1 MEITDPTNSGS
12 EPGTGA
18 RFTLL
23 VLALMLA
30 SGAVGFIWHQQG
42 WWPATGSDSRCQEIR
57 TLAEQAE
64 EIVITAAIHL
74 SELRYQLED
83 IQSRLTADNIGRR
96 NELQELIPL
105 ADHQTLLDYQR
116 WDLAVNLNRDCFT
129 PAELLR
135 VDPPQP

>member
-18 RFTLL
+18 GFTLL
-23 VLALMLA
+23 ILALMLA

-42 WWPATGSDSRCQEIR
+42 WWPAMGSDSKCQEIR

-64 EIVITAAIHL
+64 EIAITAAIHL

-83 IQSRLTADNIGRR
+83 IQSRPAADNIGRR

-105 ADHQTLLDYQR
+105 ADQQTLLDDQR

-135 VDPPQP
+135 VDPRQP

>member
-18 RFTLL
+18 GFIPLI
-23 VLALMLA
+23 LALMLA

-42 WWPATGSDSRCQEIR
+42 WWPATGSDSKCQEIL

-64 EIVITAAIHL
+64 EIAVTAEIHS

-105 ADHQTLLDYQR
+105 ADHQTLLGYQR

-135 VDPPQP
+135 GGPPQP

>member
-18 RFTLL
+18 GFTLL
-23 VLALMLA
+23 ILALMLA

-42 WWPATGSDSRCQEIR
+42 WWPAMGSDSKCQEIR

-64 EIVITAAIHL
+64 EIAITAAIHL

-83 IQSRLTADNIGRR
+83 LQSRLTADNIGRR

-105 ADHQTLLDYQR
+105 ADQQTLLDDQR

-135 VDPPQP
+135 VDPRQP